1 MALTSKIIDVKGRAT
16 EVLEGGTGEPLVFL
30 HGGTMVGG
38 TAFLDAITERVHVY
52 APLFPGYGRT
62 ELEPAVGTR
71 DAVGEHLRDV
81 LDALGLDRVAL
92 VGHSLGGWRAARFAA
107 SHPERVKRLVLG
119 APPGMPVPG
128 YSAPNMLELTPR
140 ERLDVL
146 TYDES
151 IKQSW
156 IPSVPDPDFTAARE
170 QEQKSMARFA
180 PGPTDA
186 DLPTLVGSIKAETL
200 LLWGEGDRLFPVA
213 HAQVWVEALPHVELR
228 TYPGTGHLLFHE
240 RPEAVKAAADFA
252 VGTAG

>member
-1 MALTSKIIDVKGRAT
+1 MTLTTKIIDVKGRDT
-16 EVLEGGTGEPLVFL
+16 EVFEGGAGEPLVFL

-62 ELEPAVGTR
+62 ELEPPVETR

-81 LDALGLDRVAL
+81 LDALELERVTL

-128 YSAPNMLELTPR
+128 YLPPNMLELTPH

-156 IPSVPDPDFTAARE
+156 IPSVPDLDFTAARE
-170 QEQKSMARFA
+170 REQKSMARFA
-180 PGPTDA
+180 PGPSDA
-186 DLPTLVGSIKAETL
+186 DLAALAASIKAETL
-200 LLWGEGDRLFPVA
+200 LLWGDGDRLFPVA
-213 HAQVWVEALPHVELR
+213 HAKVWVEALPHVELR
-228 TYPGTGHLLFHE
+228 TYPGAGHLLFHE
-240 RPEAVKAAADFA
+240 RPEAIMAAADFA
-252 VGTAG
+252 VVTVA